1 MQLAAAAVL
10 YRVVAHAL
18 PPSPYLNHLACPQ
31 LSLAA
36 LDVFFLVPFGQLNL
50 LPVDTH
56 QVQEV
61 SIMHRPCDHAAM
73 QDAWIYRQELNLP
86 HASTQPDIPQPGTLS
101 DP

>member
-18 PPSPYLNHLACPQ
+18 PPSPPPYLNHLACPQ

-50 LPVDTH
+50 LPVDN
-56 QVQEV
+56 
-61 SIMHRPCDHAAM
+61 SGGFDHA
-73 QDAWIYRQELNLP
+73 
-86 HASTQPDIPQPGTLS
+86 
-101 DP
+101 